1 MAKNNLMP
9 TDDAHQF
16 INEINDLRS
25 IAIESGV
32 DEDALKEWPEKII
45 NFLWNVSTSLAS
57 QLKDPSNHFHLDHY
71 PSSSRNILLG
81 FDSANGFEIWN
92 EIIALQLN
100 GFLGKRSRITPIPTE
115 CINHVRDYFRTTPN
129 INTKL
134 SRKLQVRPKNHES
147 IFDCPARRLRLETI
161 FIQWDFINKFGYRLS
176 SGQGYIGL
184 NNPRTGLKAFVLS
197 MLGKANLSVLRK
209 KVEKIQLT
217 TKQ

>member
-1 MAKNNLMP
+1 MP
-9 TDDAHQF
+9 TDDANQF
-16 INEINDLRS
+16 ISEINDLRS
-25 IAIESGV
+25 IAIEPGV

-45 NFLWNVSTSLAS
+45 NFLWNVSASLARRV
-57 QLKDPSNHFHLDHY
+57 KDPSNHFRLDHY

-81 FDSANGFEIWN
+81 FDSPNGFEIWN
-92 EIIALQLN
+92 DTIALQLN
-100 GFLGKRSRITPIPTE
+100 DFLGKRLRITPIPTE
-115 CINHVRDYFRTTPN
+115 CINHVRDSFRTTPN

-147 IFDCPARRLRLETI
+147 IFDCPARRLRLETV
-161 FIQWDFINKFGYRLS
+161 FLQWEFVSKFGYQLS

-184 NNPRTGLKAFVLS
+184 NNLQTGLKAFVLS
-197 MLGKANLSVLRK
+197 MLGKSNLCVLRK